1 MCRTSIETET
11 MREKVVYVKEFRS
24 LLLPSHNDHMLTN
37 DQTFVCKSIVYFFV
51 STQSNIDL
59 GISKR
64 ESDERVRYF
73 SHRCTSFTFRKGIF

>member
-1 MCRTSIETET
+1 MCGTNTKAEIVK
-11 MREKVVYVKEFRS
+11 EKVVYVIEFRS

-51 STQSNIDL
+51 SAESNIDF

-64 ESDERVRYF
+64 ESDEQVRYF
-73 SHRCTSFTFRKGIF
+73 THRCTSFTLQKGIF